1 MNEPPGATGSVRQAE
16 LCAAV
21 DDAFEREQVPLLRRL
36 VEMPSHTGAKADVE
50 AAAAVLDEAAH
61 AAGLRMRRVP
71 DPQGVY
77 ADHRVYTTSA
87 CGDGDRSLALIGHI
101 DTVFPRSLGFLA
113 FARDDGPD
121 GPGTGDLVRGPGVL
135 DMKSGL
141 TAMLGAIAAVRR
153 VYGDDAQAL
162 CLRMIINSDEE
173 VGSPSS
179 EPLLRELAPHLTAAL
194 VFEAGRDADRI
205 VTSRKG
211 GGMFEFTVHGRAAHA
226 GNDHAAGVNAIHAL
240 ALLVPRFEGLT
251 DYARGVTV
259 NVGVIEGGS
268 SKNTVPERAR
278 CLLDTRFDTLADAQ
292 RVIAQLQAWA
302 AQPFGPDDDVPDKL
316 RTVRASL
323 GGAMTRPPMEP
334 SPASQAL
341 RLRYET
347 CAAAVGLGVGEAPRQ
362 GGGSDG
368 NLLAAFGVPSIDG
381 LGPWGKNF
389 HQTSEY
395 SSLTSLRRRTQA
407 LALVLAQ
414 ELERT

>member
-179 EPLLRELAPHLTAAL
+179 EPLLPASSRHTSPPRWS
-194 VFEAGRDADRI
+194 VRGR
-205 VTSRKG
+205 SRRRSHRSPPG
-211 GGMFEFTVHGRAAHA
+211 QGRHVRVLHRAAA
-226 GNDHAAGVNAIHAL
+226 RPNA
-240 ALLVPRFEGLT
+240 R
-251 DYARGVTV
+251 
-259 NVGVIEGGS
+259 
-268 SKNTVPERAR
+268 
-278 CLLDTRFDTLADAQ
+278 
-292 RVIAQLQAWA
+292 
-302 AQPFGPDDDVPDKL
+302 
-316 RTVRASL
+316 
-323 GGAMTRPPMEP
+323 
-334 SPASQAL
+334 
-341 RLRYET
+341 
-347 CAAAVGLGVGEAPRQ
+347 
-362 GGGSDG
+362 
-368 NLLAAFGVPSIDG
+368 
-381 LGPWGKNF
+381 
-389 HQTSEY
+389 
-395 SSLTSLRRRTQA
+395 
-407 LALVLAQ
+407 
-414 ELERT
+414 